1 MNKNIIPEIDL
12 KDALLLV
19 NQPARYIGGEY
30 QLKKINSSNND
41 YRIGLCFPDLYEI
54 GMSNTAMRILY
65 DLINCIDG
73 ISCERVFAPAPD
85 FEAVLRE
92 KKIPLYTLESGLP
105 LDSLDMLCFT
115 VGYELSATNI
125 LNVLEL
131 GNIPFYTKDRK
142 NNHPVILAGGPAITN
157 PLPFSNFFDAVY
169 IGEAESALPQI
180 LQSVKNILLENKKR
194 SDIINHIQN
203 YGCIWHKGK
212 GKKKVVRSIFHTFP
226 EKKYAGYTYYTV
238 PTFKPVQDH
247 GVVEIMRGCPNGCRF
262 CHAGEL
268 YKPYRQRSYNEIQT
282 LANQMVNDFGY
293 RDITLSSLSSG
304 DHPDILGITSK
315 LNDEYKNRHVSLS
328 LPSLKVDGF
337 SLSIL
342 DELSI
347 VRKSGLTFAIETPVS
362 SWQKSMNKEAPIEN
376 IIHIIHEA
384 KKRGWKL
391 AKFYFM
397 TGLPFVDKDQ
407 EIKEVTDFIN
417 RVKNET
423 RIQLNINIGTF
434 IPKPHTPFQW
444 AALFKPNE
452 ALAHLQKMK
461 LSLMATNR
469 NIKVSYHDPYISFI
483 EGMISRGDE
492 RVGDILLEA
501 YRKGARLDA
510 WDDYLNKKLWLE
522 IIQSANWDIVNEIC
536 RERELSEELPWDSIQ
551 LASSK
556 LYLKSEYEKASRA
569 EKTDICSLD
578 CNHHCGVCS
587 TSKDI
592 IPIKALKSDEEVISA
607 KEKKIIEDLIPLEK
621 IKFLIQ
627 YQKIGKSIYFSHI
640 HVMQMFEKTFQRTG
654 LKLSFTQGYNP
665 KPILEFAQPL
675 PLGILGKKELMSAT
689 LEFPFGYDV
698 DTDGIISLLNEKL
711 PEGFIVDK
719 IERITDNIKKSL
731 SASYYASEYKITGL
745 DEKGRLFFHSL
756 AEDNNNISIVE
767 RNEQSVKLLVHELD
781 STASKKGNGIQSG
794 NLMKLIGS
802 FFPKYEFLSTYCV
815 ERNCLY
821 VENLQDYFTF
831 YSSKHSD
838 N

>member
-1 MNKNIIPEIDL
+1 MNKNIKPEIDL

-30 QLKKINSSNND
+30 QLKKVDSSNDD
-41 YRIGLCFPDLYEI
+41 YKIGLCFPDLYEI
-54 GMSNTAMRILY
+54 GMSNNAMRILY

-85 FEAVLRE
+85 FETLLKERN
-92 KKIPLYTLESGLP
+92 IPLYTLESGFP
-105 LDSLDMLCFT
+105 LESLDMLCFT

-131 GNIPFYTKDRK
+131 GNIPLHSKDRT
-142 NNHPVILAGGPAITN
+142 NNHPIVIAGGPAITN

-169 IGEAESALPQI
+169 IGEAESDLPGLLVSVIENALKSKERI
-180 LQSVKNILLENKKR
+180 
-194 SDIINHIQN
+194 DIINHIHT
-203 YGCIWHKGK
+203 YDCIWHP
-212 GKKKVVRSIFHTFP
+212 GKKKTTRSIFRSFP
-226 EKKYAGYTYYTV
+226 DKQHAGFTYFTV
-238 PTFKPVQDH
+238 PTLKPVQDH

-268 YKPYRQRSYNEIQT
+268 YKPYRQRSFNEIQSM
-282 LANQMVNDFGY
+282 ANQMVSEFGY

-315 LNDEYKNRHVSLS
+315 LNDEYKNKHVSLS

-342 DELSI
+342 DQLSI

-397 TGLPFVDKDQ
+397 TGLPFVDKEQ
-407 EIKEVTDFIN
+407 EIKEVTDFIS

-444 AALFKPNE
+444 APLFKTDE
-452 ALAHLQKMK
+452 ALVHLQKMK
-461 LSLMATNR
+461 LSLMSTNR
-469 NIKVSYHDPYISFI
+469 NIKVNYHDPYISFI

-492 RVGDILLEA
+492 RVGDIILKA
-501 YRKGARLDA
+501 YNKGARLDA
-510 WDDYLNKKLWLE
+510 WDEYLNKDLWLE
-522 IIQSANWDIVNEIC
+522 IIQSSDWDILDEIC
-536 RERELSEELPWDSIQ
+536 RERDLDEKLPWDSIK

-556 LYLKSEYEKASRA
+556 AYLRTEYEKASRS
-569 EKTDICSLD
+569 EKTDICTLD
-578 CNHHCGVCS
+578 CDHQCSVCS
-587 TSKDI
+587 TTKNI
-592 IPIKALKSDEEVISA
+592 KPINAVQTDTVNLPD
-607 KEKKIIEDLIPLEK
+607 KKIAEYYLPKEK

-627 YQKIGKSIYFSHI
+627 YRKTGKSIYFSHI
-640 HVMQMFEKTFQRTG
+640 HIMQMFEKTFQRAG
-654 LKLSFTQGYNP
+654 IQLSFSQGYNP

-675 PLGILGKKELMSAT
+675 PLGISGSHELLSAT
-689 LEFPFGYDV
+689 LDFPA
-698 DTDGIISLLNEKL
+698 GINPDSNELITMLNEKL
-711 PEGFIVDK
+711 PEGFLVDK
-719 IERITDNIKKSL
+719 MVRIVSNIKKSL
-731 SASYYASEYKITGL
+731 SASYYASEYKISGL
-745 DEKGRLFFHSL
+745 DDKGHALLQKLS
-756 AEDNNNISIVE
+756 EDYNNISILDKS
-767 RNEQSVKLLVHELD
+767 NQTVKLLVHEPD
-781 STASKKGNGIQSG
+781 SKKSKSGMNSG
-794 NLMKLIGS
+794 NLMKLIGAIM
-802 FFPKYEFLSTYCV
+802 PKYEFLSIYSV

-821 VENLQDYFTF
+821 VQNMNDYISF
-831 YSSKHSD
+831 YAI
-838 N
+838 

>member
-1 MNKNIIPEIDL
+1 MNKNIKPEIDL

-30 QLKKINSSNND
+30 QLKKVDSSNSD

-54 GMSNTAMRILY
+54 GMSNNAMRILY

-85 FEAVLRE
+85 FEELLKERR
-92 KKIPLYTLESGLP
+92 IPLYTLESGLP
-105 LDSLDMLCFT
+105 LESLDMLCFT

-131 GNIPFYTKDRK
+131 GNIPLHSKDRT
-142 NNHPVILAGGPAITN
+142 NDHPVVIAGGPAITN

-169 IGEAESALPQI
+169 LGEAESDFPDL
-180 LQSVKNILLENKKR
+180 LVSVKEFARENKKR
-194 SDIINHIQN
+194 IDIIKHIHT
-203 YGCIWHKGK
+203 YDCIWHKGK
-212 GKKKVVRSIFHTFP
+212 KKTTRSIFRTFP
-226 EKKYAGYTYYTV
+226 DKQHAGFTYYTV
-238 PTFKPVQDH
+238 PTLKPVQDH

-268 YKPYRQRSYNEIQT
+268 YKPYRQRSFTEIQT
-282 LANQMVNDFGY
+282 MANQMVSDFGY

-315 LNDEYKNRHVSLS
+315 LNDEYKNKHVSLS

-342 DELSI
+342 DQLSI

-397 TGLPFVDKDQ
+397 TGLPFVDKNQ
-407 EIKEVTDFIN
+407 EIKEVTNFIS

-444 AALFKPNE
+444 ASLFKPDE
-452 ALAHLQKMK
+452 ALVHLQKMK
-461 LSLMATNR
+461 LSLLSANR
-469 NIKVSYHDPYISFI
+469 NIKVNYHDPYISFI

-492 RVGDILLEA
+492 RVGDVILEA

-510 WDDYLNKKLWLE
+510 WDEYLNKELWLE
-522 IIQSANWDIVNEIC
+522 IIQSNDWDILNEIC
-536 RERELSEELPWDSIQ
+536 RERDLHEKLPWDSIK

-556 LYLKSEYEKASRA
+556 SYLRTEYEKASKT
-569 EKTDICSLD
+569 EKTDICTLD
-578 CNHHCGVCS
+578 CDHQCSVCS

-592 IPIKALKSDEEVISA
+592 KPIDAVQTEITSSSENNKNNSVDYLPMD
-607 KEKKIIEDLIPLEK
+607 K

-627 YQKIGKSIYFSHI
+627 YQKTGKSIYFSHI

-654 LKLSFTQGYNP
+654 IKLSFSQGYNP

-675 PLGILGKKELMSAT
+675 PLGISGSHEVLSAT
-689 LEFPFGYDV
+689 LDFPA
-698 DTDGIISLLNEKL
+698 GIDPDNNKLIAMLNEKL

-719 IERITDNIKKSL
+719 MVRITNNIKKSL
-731 SASYYASEYKITGL
+731 SASYYASEYEIMQL
-745 DEKGRLFFHSL
+745 DDKGFALLHTL
-756 AEDNNNISIVE
+756 TEENKNISILE
-767 RNEQSVKLLVHELD
+767 KNNQSVKLLIHEPD
-781 STASKKGNGIQSG
+781 TKKTGKGMNSG
-794 NLMKLIGS
+794 NLMKLIGT
-802 FFPKYEFLSTYCV
+802 FIPKYEFLSTYNV
-815 ERNCLY
+815 KRNCLY
-821 VENLQDYFTF
+821 VQNMKDYISF
-831 YSSKHSD
+831 YAI
-838 N
+838 